1 MTATVVPMARAA
13 AVLAA
18 AGLVLAACSASP
30 KTTGDAAET
39 DAPSAA
45 ATAAGPE
52 TRQVILDLAL
62 PTYDGG
68 QFDPN
73 TLKAKPVILWFWGA
87 F

>member
-1 MTATVVPMARAA
+1 MTATVVPMARA

-30 KTTGDAAET
+30 TTTGDAAET

-45 ATAAGPE
+45 AAGPE

-68 QFDPN
+68 QFDPD

>member
-1 MTATVVPMARAA
+1 MTATVSSRARAA
-13 AVLAA
+13 AVLVLV
-18 AGLVLAACSASP
+18 GLVLAGCSASP
-30 KTTGDAAET
+30 TTTGDAAET

-45 ATAAGPE
+45 TAGPE

-68 QFDPN
+68 QFDPD
-73 TLKAKPVILWFWGA
+73 TVKAKPVILWFWGA